1 MSYLHISQV
10 LLAQLTNIFVLL
22 LFIYIIEETAYI
34 LVRLCEL
41 YKFGL
46 SSAGVYSCLLNN
58 PQSWDLEMWRY
69 CLKVNLQHV
78 INSEEHV

>member
-10 LLAQLTNIFVLL
+10 LLAQLTNIFE
-22 LFIYIIEETAYI
+22 FIYIIEETAYI

-58 PQSWDLEMWRY
+58 PQFWDLEMWRY
-69 CLKVNLQHV
+69 CLEVNLQHV
-78 INSEEHV
+78 IESEEHG